1 MYEPL
6 VRLDL
11 KGERQRKMIALRI
24 VEQLRSQDEQRH
36 GDLEAVFFE
45 LTNDSFSEVS
55 CEQ

>member
-36 GDLEAVFFE
+36 GDLEAVFLE
-45 LTNDSFSEVS
+45 LINDSFSEVS